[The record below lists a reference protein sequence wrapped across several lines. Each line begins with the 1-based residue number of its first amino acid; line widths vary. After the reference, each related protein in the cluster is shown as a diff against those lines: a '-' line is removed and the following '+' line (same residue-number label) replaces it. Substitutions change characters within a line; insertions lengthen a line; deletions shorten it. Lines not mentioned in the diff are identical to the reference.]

1 MLDRLSDIY
10 LGLLEN
16 PLFQFFSGILLG
28 LMVMG
33 ALWMIATVNRLNKQ
47 IAMMEEEKGVLE
59 IDDAVSSEN
68 SDSPTVTQ

>member
-1 MLDRLSDIY
+1 MLDRLSGIY

-47 IAMMEEEKGVLE
+47 IARMEAEEDE
-59 IDDAVSSEN
+59 VSSEN
-68 SDSPTVTQ
+68 PDSPTVTQ

>member
-47 IAMMEEEKGVLE
+47 IARMEAEEDE
-59 IDDAVSSEN
+59 VSSEN
-68 SDSPTVTQ
+68 PDSSTVTQ

>member
-1 MLDRLSDIY
+1 MLDRLTDLY

-33 ALWMIATVNRLNKQ
+33 ALWMIATVYRLNKQ
-47 IAMMEEEKGVLE
+47 IAKLEDEAGEEN
-59 IDDAVSSEN
+59 AVSSEN
-68 SDSPTVTQ
+68 PDSPTVTQ

>member
-28 LMVMG
+28 LIVMG
-33 ALWMIATVNRLNKQ
+33 ALWLIVTVNRLNKE
-47 IAMMEEEKGVLE
+47 IAKLE
-59 IDDAVSSEN
+59 VETGEDDAVSSEN
-68 SDSPTVTQ
+68 PDSPTVTQ